1 MNRRIWAGALCAML
15 LLATSCGQDSPPAS
29 SGGTATDST
38 ASGSTTA
45 AMTDDWTD
53 ESGSTTLSDPSGVST
68 DEPGS
73 GTTGD
78 KTNNKTDNTN
88 KTNGSQPTKTVTNT
102 TTRSTGKPTP
112 AAVEKTFK
120 PLTASDESQFW
131 GNPDRGFRS
140 HISSV
145 NVATIAAQKDM
156 EAYCRNLVN
165 SVVGQNKNFP
175 GDDTMVIQNYF
186 YLYDYRDNGGKID
199 PRGLEG
205 IKTFLR
211 VQMEMGIKSQP
222 RFCYATSMPD
232 PEHEASQEVILSH
245 IDQLAPVIKEM
256 KDGIQAFPICFIGA
270 WGEWHSDGAVYE
282 LDKKTIC
289 KAVMEKLVVPNGLYG
304 LIRLPE
310 YKNLMK
316 GESWYDRLG
325 IENDAVFGKV
335 PYGYGNADAG
345 TGGLEDGTD
354 QWLQLIK
361 EAAYTPQDGELYW
374 NYWFPANDAWVDG
387 KRCVLQFSE
396 HRFTTLSISHSYL
409 DWSRK
414 DTSEIGKWKKLAVTE
429 DWLKQNNILYDA
441 DWFKDKNG
449 KAVSRNVFQFV
460 RDHLGYRIVG
470 KNLKVTGNSKPS
482 ANIQVDMTIENRGFS
497 AAFNLESGFAI
508 LDANNKVV
516 STVKCGK
523 PETWYN
529 RNPSN
534 YQDGKQLSHK
544 LSTKV
549 QLPNKA
555 GHYKLAFYLKNSL
568 NRYARISI
576 DTNVVNGYHVLHEFD
591 IA

>member
-1 MNRRIWAGALCAML
+1 MLYRRIWTGALCAIL
-15 LLATSCGQDSPPAS
+15 LLATSCGQYTPPSS
-29 SGGTATDST
+29 SGETASESAGVTTMTGWGSEETATTVSQT
-38 ASGSTTA
+38 AESKDTDTTGGLATRTKAQTTRKQDKVTATTTA
-45 AMTDDWTD
+45 A
-53 ESGSTTLSDPSGVST
+53 TTVPL
-68 DEPGS
+68 
-73 GTTGD
+73 
-78 KTNNKTDNTN
+78 K
-88 KTNGSQPTKTVTNT
+88 Q
-102 TTRSTGKPTP
+102 TP
-112 AAVEKTFK
+112 VAVEKTFQ

-140 HISSV
+140 NISGVDVSV
-145 NVATIAAQKDM
+145 IAQQKDM
-156 EAYCRNLVN
+156 EAYCRDLVLKTI
-165 SVVGQNKNFP
+165 GQNENYP
-175 GDDTMVIQNYF
+175 GDDTMVMQNYF
-186 YLYDYRDNGGKID
+186 YLYAYKDGKIAE
-199 PRGLEG
+199 RGLEG

-222 RFCYATSMPD
+222 RFCYATAMPD
-232 PEHEASQEVILSH
+232 PEHEASQEVILQH
-245 IDQLAPVIKEM
+245 IDQLAPVIREM

-270 WGEWHSDGAVYE
+270 WGEWHSDGAVYP

-354 QWLQLIK
+354 QWLQLVK

-374 NYWFPANDAWVDG
+374 NYWFPENDAWVDG

-396 HRFTTLSISHSYL
+396 HRFTTLSIMHSYL
-409 DWSRK
+409 DMGRAE
-414 DTSEIGKWKKLAVTE
+414 TSEIGKWKKIAITE
-429 DWLKQNNILYDA
+429 DWLKENNVLYDS

-449 KAVSRNVFQFV
+449 KAVSRNLFEFV
-460 RDHLGYRIVG
+460 RDHLGYRVVG
-470 KNLKVTGNSKPS
+470 RHLKVSGNSKRS
-482 ANIQVDMTIENRGFS
+482 ADIQVDMTIENRGFS

-508 LDANNKVV
+508 LDADNKVV
-516 STVKCGK
+516 STIKCGD
-523 PETWYN
+523 PEKWYN
-529 RNPSN
+529 RNPDN
-534 YQDGKQLSHK
+534 YEEGKQLSHK
-544 LSTKV
+544 LSTKI
-549 QLPNKA
+549 QLPAKA

-568 NRYARISI
+568 DRFARISI
-576 DTNVVNGYHVLHEFD
+576 DATFVNGYHILHEFD